1 MQTKRGDTDMTE
13 TINATY
19 SSVEKA
25 KNAVDDLVSTGID
38 REKVFLDEEAVQVKV
53 ITANVVEREI
63 VEILQ
68 RHQPSQV
75 SERPLT

>member
-1 MQTKRGDTDMTE
+1 MTE

-25 KNAVDDLVSTGID
+25 KNAIDDLVSTGID
-38 REKVFLDEEAVQVKV
+38 REKVFLDEDTVQVKV
-53 ITANVVEREI
+53 ITPNAVEREI
-63 VEILQ
+63 VEILE

-75 SERPLT
+75 SERPLS

>member
-1 MQTKRGDTDMTE
+1 MTE

-19 SSVEKA
+19 GSIAQA
-25 KNAVDDLVSTGID
+25 KNAVDDLISTGIP
-38 REKVFLDEEAVQVKV
+38 REKVFLDKKALQVKV
-53 ITANVVEREI
+53 IAANVSEPEI

-75 SERPLT
+75 GERPLT